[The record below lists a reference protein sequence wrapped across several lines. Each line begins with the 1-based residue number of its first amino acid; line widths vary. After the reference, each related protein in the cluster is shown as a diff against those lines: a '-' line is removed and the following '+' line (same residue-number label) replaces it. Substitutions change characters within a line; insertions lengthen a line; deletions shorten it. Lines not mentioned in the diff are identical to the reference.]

1 MKKNIYIAIAI
12 TFIVGIS
19 FLVWRTHRNKDAKVD
34 YLSQLNIEELR
45 PGLGSQANGT
55 SRVKI
60 HAVEWIMAGGKMI
73 DNTYQR
79 LAPMEFSLKSAE
91 VIQGLKD
98 GIVGMK
104 VGGKRKLIIPPHL
117 AYGDKGFGN
126 IPPRSHLVF
135 EIELLEILPEVAA
148 DSKVA
153 DSSNK
158 AAPINA
164 TPKIT
169 SKKATKAPAA
179 PKKKH

>member
-1 MKKNIYIAIAI
+1 MKKNIYKLIAVVL
-12 TFIVGIS
+12 IVGIG
-19 FLVWRTHRNKDAKVD
+19 FLIWRTHRNKEVKVD

-79 LAPMEFSLKSAE
+79 LAPMEFSLGSANT
-91 VIQGLKD
+91 IQGLKD
-98 GIVGMK
+98 GIIGMK

-117 AYGDKGFGN
+117 AYGDKGFGV

-135 EIELLEILPEVAA
+135 EVELLEILPETPSDSAL
-148 DSKVA
+148 DSKLVETPK
-153 DSSNK
+153 K
-158 AAPINA
+158 AAPK
-164 TPKIT
+164 KIT
-169 SKKATKAPAA
+169 PKKATKGSSA
-179 PKKKH
+179 KEKH